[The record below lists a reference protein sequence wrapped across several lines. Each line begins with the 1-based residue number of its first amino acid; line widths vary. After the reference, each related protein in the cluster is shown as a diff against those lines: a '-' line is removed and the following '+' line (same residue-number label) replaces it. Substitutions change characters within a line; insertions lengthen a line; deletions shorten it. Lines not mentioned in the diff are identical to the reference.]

1 MTVVVTPMVLRLLGV
16 LIIGL
21 VVWGLRETRKP
32 EVLSRMWWEIGVAR
46 SPVT

>member
-1 MTVVVTPMVLRLLGV
+1 MVLRLLGV

-32 EVLSRMWWEIGVAR
+32 DAEEDKKEK
-46 SPVT
+46 